1 MNDDNCKC
9 VYIGRNADGS
19 AFCGTSPSSGFL
31 YEPCGDQPSYER
43 FTNGEFRKQSVRL
56 LPILLDLPIS
66 WFPNPLGTAARCF
79 VPFVHRVH
87 LVLNVFTY
95 SCCSP

>member
-1 MNDDNCKC
+1 MDDVDCQC
-9 VYIGRNADGS
+9 VFTVRGADGS
-19 AFCGTSPSSGFL
+19 TLCGKSPSTKIL

-56 LPILLDLPIS
+56 LPILLDLPNP
-66 WFPNPLGTAARCF
+66 WFPNPCSTAVRCL
-79 VPFVHRVH
+79 VPFVRLIHSIV
-87 LVLNVFTY
+87 NVFTH